1 MIDPTAWVTAVP
13 EGDHVSISISG
24 EIDLSNADQVEE
36 DVTSAIPN
44 HCTSASVDLTHVTY
58 VDSVGMRI
66 FFNLVAQ
73 LHTAQIELTIV
84 APPSSPARRIVDIS
98 GLNAVATV
106 EPV

>member
-13 EGDHVSISISG
+13 AGDHVSISIAG
-24 EIDLSNADQVEE
+24 EIDLSNAEQVEE
-36 DVTSAIPN
+36 EITSAIPN
-44 HCTSASVDLTHVTY
+44 HCTSASVDLTDVTY

-73 LHTAQIELTIV
+73 LRTAQIELKVI
-84 APPSSPARRIVDIS
+84 APPTSPARRIVDIS
-98 GLNAVATV
+98 GLNAVVTV